1 MAQYNNPP
9 AAAATTHET
18 IAPAS
23 YTTNAREKMDDY
35 EIKVRKFLEQTKD
48 DSDYEDKARINLW
61 VCLLAY
67 FKVCNININVRCY
80 IYEQV
85 RKFLEETARWKR
97 EREKEKKHSESEKM
111 KKKKKKEKKGKD
123 KEKEDKKSRKKK
135 KKEERKK
142 RKNKDK
148 LERDLEALRKSS
160 LPDLEQLESKLSA
173 YYAKVEKD
181 CAALKRLE
189 SLLEFC
195 RNLNLIFFLLPSS

>member
-1 MAQYNNPP
+1 
-9 AAAATTHET
+9 
-18 IAPAS
+18 
-23 YTTNAREKMDDY
+23 
-35 EIKVRKFLEQTKD
+35 
-48 DSDYEDKARINLW
+48 
-61 VCLLAY
+61 
-67 FKVCNININVRCY
+67 
-80 IYEQV
+80 
-85 RKFLEETARWKR
+85 
-97 EREKEKKHSESEKM
+97 M

-195 RNLNLIFFLLPSS
+195 RNNGFNIFLITFQLSSLISTRVVQFLFTLFSYPQLSQTEITRSSDIVFYLCFYIY

>member
-1 MAQYNNPP
+1 M
-9 AAAATTHET
+9 
-18 IAPAS
+18 
-23 YTTNAREKMDDY
+23 
-35 EIKVRKFLEQTKD
+35 L
-48 DSDYEDKARINLW
+48 
-61 VCLLAY
+61 
-67 FKVCNININVRCY
+67 
-80 IYEQV
+80 YEQV

-195 RNLNLIFFLLPSS
+195 RNNEFNIFFITFQLSSLISTRVVQFLFIRCFHILSYRK

>member
-1 MAQYNNPP
+1 MHRHLTLPLQRY
-9 AAAATTHET
+9 EKEKVKLT
-18 IAPAS
+18 IS
-23 YTTNAREKMDDY
+23 
-35 EIKVRKFLEQTKD
+35 FL
-48 DSDYEDKARINLW
+48 
-61 VCLLAY
+61 C
-67 FKVCNININVRCY
+67 
-80 IYEQV
+80 EQV

-123 KEKEDKKSRKKK
+123 KDKEDKKSRKKK

-148 LERDLEALRKSS
+148 LERDLEALKKSS
-160 LPDLEQLESKLSA
+160 LPDLEQLECKLNA

-189 SLLEFC
+189 SLLEFSHH
-195 RNLNLIFFLLPSS
+195 NQIISISLLPSSLSYCSLDLIYNHALFLFMLLCCLQLS

>member
-1 MAQYNNPP
+1 MC
-9 AAAATTHET
+9 T
-18 IAPAS
+18 
-23 YTTNAREKMDDY
+23 
-35 EIKVRKFLEQTKD
+35 
-48 DSDYEDKARINLW
+48 
-61 VCLLAY
+61 
-67 FKVCNININVRCY
+67 
-80 IYEQV
+80 QV

-123 KEKEDKKSRKKK
+123 KDKEDKKSRKKK

-160 LPDLEQLESKLSA
+160 LPDLEQLESKLNA

-189 SLLEFC
+189 STETLM
-195 RNLNLIFFLLPSS
+195 I